1 MKSSTVRAL
10 IALSVLP
17 ILAIG
22 CGKKKTAATT
32 VASTAASA
40 ASVPADTGTGAA
52 PTTIAP
58 VGSPVA
64 TTAGRY

>member
-1 MKSSTVRAL
+1 MKSCTVRAV

-32 VASTAASA
+32 VASTAAPA
-40 ASVPADTGTGAA
+40 ASAPADTAPGTSA
-52 PTTIAP
+52 TTIAP
-58 VGSPVA
+58 GGSPVA